1 MQKVNRLVPGPG
13 AARPSHEIF
22 EDLARRMGGSLGAAS
37 ADVVANEIAAVAPAY
52 AGLSWDGLARGE
64 GRSGIVAPGPEGTQP
79 IAHIP
84 QDHAP
89 APVGRDLVL
98 HLARVLYDHGTLTR
112 AGPSL
117 AKLAPDPTAYLH
129 PEDAARFGIESGEM
143 VRITSGGGAVELP
156 AVFDAS
162 LVAGTVYLPLHL
174 GASIGA
180 GLEITMEAV
189 R

>member
-1 MQKVNRLVPGPG
+1 
-13 AARPSHEIF
+13 
-22 EDLARRMGGSLGAAS
+22 
-37 ADVVANEIAAVAPAY
+37 
-52 AGLSWDGLARGE
+52 
-64 GRSGIVAPGPEGTQP
+64 VAPGPEGIQP
-79 IAHIP
+79 ATHIP
-84 QDHAP
+84 QDRAP

-98 HLARVLYDHGTLTR
+98 HLARVLYDRGTLVQ

-117 AKLAPDPTAYLH
+117 AELAAEPAAHLH
-129 PEDAARFGIESGEM
+129 PEDAARFGIEAGGL
-143 VRITSGGGAVELP
+143 VRITSSAGTVELP

-174 GASIGA
+174 GASIGS